1 MRFIVAFTLLM
12 ILGACSSS
20 TRTVNG
26 NENYEPCVSDVCGT
40 EPSYCSSPTITD
52 PVTISGDAYYVKR
65 LPNGT
70 GLGGPSGNLPI
81 RFAEVAIVNGSGS
94 VLGCGAT
101 DANGAFAINIQRV
114 SASVYA
120 QVRSRANTT
129 GKLVASVL
137 DSPLKFNYYKV
148 TTDTPVTGNANRTL
162 ADTIAP
168 HDGDIEGGAFNILDR
183 LYEANE
189 FLRTETA
196 GCNTVDASCTPITNT
211 PKVTAFWKPGFNPG
225 TYLGNSASD
234 TVSFY
239 LSGTSRLYIVG
250 GVSGNVNSADTDHF
264 DDAVIVHEFGHFLE
278 DIYAGSDS
286 PGGSHNANSV
296 IDPRLAW
303 SEGWATYFSMSSRA
317 SPMYIDT
324 YGNTDGTTGKYFYH
338 NLDTNSPKRDPSS
351 AGYTVPAGQGIFREF
366 GISRS
371 LLDMTDADAASPYDS
386 DGTEIPFNEF
396 WAIFAGS
403 TKFPASSTKFRN
415 AGLFFKQHDALAA
428 NTDITTSTA
437 NADLQDEFMYDPAA
451 ADYLAHYATPVA
463 SGACTDTASIKP
475 ANNNDKNEDG
485 SFENSNQFSSNDFYH
500 LTHAGGSLNLSLV
513 TKSGTLD
520 LDLYLYKEDYT
531 YGEGSSIL
539 ASSTNNGTAS
549 ESISF
554 SSLPAGSYMINVMVY
569 TAGLA
574 GTSEATWPT
583 NVYDLFVN
591 SSRVCP

>member
-1 MRFIVAFTLLM
+1 MRFIVATIPLLFL
-12 ILGACSSS
+12 IGCSSS
-20 TRTVNG
+20 TRTIITNPG
-26 NENYEPCVSDVCGT
+26 YDPCVSEVCGT
-40 EPSYCSSPTITD
+40 EPAYCSAPSITD

-81 RFAEVAIVNGSGS
+81 RFAEVAIINSSGT
-94 VLGCGAT
+94 VLGCGSTNAS
-101 DANGAFAINIQRV
+101 GAFAVNIQRV
-114 SASVYA
+114 SAGVFA
-120 QVRSRANTT
+120 EVRSRANTT
-129 GKLVASVL
+129 GQLVASVL
-137 DSPLKFNYYKV
+137 DTPKLFNYYKV
-148 TTDTPVTGNANRTL
+148 QTSTSVTGDANRTL
-162 ADTIAP
+162 VDTIAP
-168 HDGDIEGGAFNILDR
+168 HNGDLQGGAFNILDR
-183 LYEANE
+183 LFEANE

-196 GCNTVDASCTPITNT
+196 GCNVVDASCTAVINT
-211 PKVTAFWKPGFNPG
+211 PKVTAFWKAGFNPG

-278 DIYAGSDS
+278 DIYADSDS

-303 SEGWATYFSMSSRA
+303 SEGWATYFSMSSRGN
-317 SPMYIDT
+317 PLYIDT

-338 NLDTNSPKRDPSS
+338 NLDTDSPKRDPSG
-351 AGYTVPAGQGIFREF
+351 AYTVPAGQGIFREF

-371 LLDMTDADAASPYDS
+371 LLDMTDTDAAAPYDN
-386 DGTEIPFNEF
+386 DGTAIPFNEF
-396 WAIFAGS
+396 WAVFAGT

-437 NADLQDEFMYDPAA
+437 NADLQDEFMYDPVAA
-451 ADYLAHYATPVA
+451 KYVAHYAVPAAGGV
-463 SGACTDTASIKP
+463 CTDTASIKP

-485 SFENSNQFSSNDFYH
+485 SFENSNQFSSNDFYQ
-500 LTHAGGSLNLSLV
+500 LTHGGGALSLSL
-513 TKSGTLD
+513 TIKSGSLD
-520 LDLYLYKEDYT
+520 LDLYLYKSDYT

-539 ASSTNNGTAS
+539 ASSTNDGTSS
-549 ESISF
+549 ESISV
-554 SSLPAGSYMINVMVY
+554 SNLPAGTYMINVMVY
-569 TAGLA
+569 TAPLA
-574 GTSEATWPT
+574 GTSDVTWPT
-583 NVYDLFVN
+583 NVYDLLV
-591 SSRVCP
+591 SGTRVCP